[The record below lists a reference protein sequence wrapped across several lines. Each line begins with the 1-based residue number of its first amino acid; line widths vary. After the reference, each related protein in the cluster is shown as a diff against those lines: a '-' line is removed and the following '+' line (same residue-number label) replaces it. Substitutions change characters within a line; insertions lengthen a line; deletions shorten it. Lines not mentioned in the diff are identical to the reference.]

1 MDIFL
6 PSIILAMFPYIFIG
20 SFPIAGLI
28 WVTKWVMEDLRR
40 AKKSNLTVSKTM
52 RNHKSN
58 QAL

>member
-1 MDIFL
+1 
-6 PSIILAMFPYIFIG
+6 MFPYIFIG

-40 AKKSNLTVSKTM
+40 TKKSNLTVSKTM
-52 RNHKSN
+52 RNQSN